1 MGRASSMSATS
12 IGGPH
17 VKNLAGWLR
26 TVVEVA
32 VIALTVA
39 AFVRELRRPRA
50 ERTWQ
55 GRIARVP
62 YDFRTPSLSRLRSR
76 VWQPDQ
82 SAVVVPKSFGLGW
95 TLNLGSVAARARRGG
110 AGRS

>member
-1 MGRASSMSATS
+1 MKKM
-12 IGGPH
+12 
-17 VKNLAGWLR
+17 VGWLR
-26 TVVEVA
+26 TLVEVA

-39 AFVRELRRPRA
+39 AVARELSRPRA

-62 YDFRTPSLSRLRSR
+62 YDFRAPSLRRLRAG
-76 VWQPDQ
+76 VWQPGQ

-95 TLNLGSVAARARRGG
+95 TVNFGSIAARKRRGESR
-110 AGRS
+110 RS

>member
-1 MGRASSMSATS
+1 MSTTS
-12 IGGPH
+12 IGGPR
-17 VKNLAGWLR
+17 VKNVAGWLR

-39 AFVRELRRPRA
+39 AFVRELRRPRT

-62 YDFRTPSLSRLRSR
+62 YDFRAPSLARLRSGI
-76 VWQPDQ
+76 WQPDQ
-82 SAVVVPKSFGLGW
+82 PAVVVPKSFGLGW
-95 TLNLGSVAARARRGG
+95 TLNLGSVAARTRRG
-110 AGRS
+110 ASGRS

>member
-1 MGRASSMSATS
+1 
-12 IGGPH
+12 

-26 TVVEVA
+26 TLLEVA

-39 AFVRELRRPRA
+39 AFVRELRRPRT

-62 YDFRTPSLSRLRSR
+62 YDFRTPSLSRLRSG
-76 VWQPDQ
+76 VWQPDR
-82 SAVVVPKSFGLGW
+82 SAVVVPKTFGLGW
-95 TLNLGSVAARARRGG
+95 TLNVGSLAARTRRR
-110 AGRS
+110 ASHRP